1 MLFLYKIARVGPYH
15 RQMMLARLIVLPA
28 IEILKQSHGMDEATP
43 DNLRRPLVR
52 RAPYMYDD
60 DLLREE
66 MAQYVERPAVRRS
79 SRYLRPSL
87 LIILIAK
94 IYFSLFTA

>member
-1 MLFLYKIARVGPYH
+1 
-15 RQMMLARLIVLPA
+15 
-28 IEILKQSHGMDEATP
+28 MDEATP
-43 DNLRRPLVR
+43 DNLRRPLIR

-79 SRYLRPSL
+79 SRYLRPPS
-87 LIILIAK
+87 IDNI
-94 IYFSLFTA
+94 